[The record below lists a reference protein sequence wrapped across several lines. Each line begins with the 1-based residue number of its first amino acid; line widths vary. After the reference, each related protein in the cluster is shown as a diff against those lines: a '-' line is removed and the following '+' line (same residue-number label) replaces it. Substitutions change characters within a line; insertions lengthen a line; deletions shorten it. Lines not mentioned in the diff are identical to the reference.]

1 MKILIAVPC
10 MDQVPALF
18 AQSLATLNRVGNC
31 KIAFQ
36 IGSLIYHSRDNLAKK
51 AIEEECDYIFWLDSD
66 MVFQPDT
73 LERLIQSI
81 GKGDIISGLYFR
93 RVSPFSP
100 VLFKDFEVVG
110 ESATWSDF
118 HKIPKDVF
126 EVGACGFGCLI
137 MPTNIFIDV
146 QVKFGQM
153 FAPIGRIGEDLSF
166 CWRARQCGYKIVC
179 DPTIELGHIGH
190 HIINREFYD
199 VYTKK

>member
-126 EVGACGFGCLI
+126 EVGACGFGCLL

-179 DPTIELGHIGH
+179 DPSSL
-190 HIINREFYD
+190 
-199 VYTKK
+199 